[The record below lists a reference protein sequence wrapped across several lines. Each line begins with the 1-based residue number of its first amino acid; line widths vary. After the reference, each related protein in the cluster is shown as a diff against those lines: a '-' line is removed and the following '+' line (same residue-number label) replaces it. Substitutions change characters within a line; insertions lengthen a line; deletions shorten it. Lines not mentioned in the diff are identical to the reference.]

1 MTYGDISGVLNVF
14 GFRCASLTRTMTF
27 YLLVYRADADDFL
40 LFLSW
45 RGRPFLEPLKAHMIQ
60 HYADGAP
67 AQRGRPPKRPRE
79 ETNGLTA
86 PQQPLAA
93 PPPAPPATAP
103 PPAAAMPPPMPPPPT
118 VEAPAP
124 TTEQPTPAAS
134 AEGGGL

>member
-1 MTYGDISGVLNVF
+1 
-14 GFRCASLTRTMTF
+14 MTF

-40 LFLSW
+40 LFLS
-45 RGRPFLEPLKAHMIQ
+45 RDRPFLEPLKAHMIQ
-60 HYADGAP
+60 HYAEGAP

-93 PPPAPPATAP
+93 PPPAPPPATAP

-134 AEGGGL
+134 AEGGGLI